1 MSSADLLAALDAALA
16 GDWHR
21 AHGIVQR
28 DERDPT
34 ACWIHAVLHKIEGDG
49 WTSPEGA
56 GQRDARV
63 PSATRD
69 AAKPHN
75 SRYWYARTDHEY
87 GEFPDAREE
96 LAAIRLRLSADSPE
110 MPG

>member
-1 MSSADLLAALDAALA
+1 MSPADLLAALDAALV

-28 DERDPT
+28 DERDPM
-34 ACWIHAVLHKIEGDG
+34 ACWIHAVLHRIEGDA
-49 WTSPEGA
+49 W
-56 GQRDARV
+56 
-63 PSATRD
+63 
-69 AAKPHN
+69 N

-96 LAAIRLRLSADSPE
+96 LVAIRPRLLVDSPE

>member
-1 MSSADLLAALDAALA
+1 MSPTDLLAAVAAALA
-16 GDWHR
+16 EDWHG

-28 DERDPT
+28 DERAPM
-34 ACWIHAVLHKIEGDG
+34 ACWVHALPHKIESDE

-56 GQRDARV
+56 GQREALV

-75 SRYWYARTDHEY
+75 SRYWHARTDHEY

-96 LAAIRLRLSADSPE
+96 LAAIRLGLSADSPE